1 MKFYISESG
10 IKRVTISSAVAS
22 GGNGGGGR
30 RLSHRTVLLAVLMLA
45 IILPF
50 LFVRI
55 AFVVL
60 ESSTVCS
67 SSLECMRWR
76 FFGEGDSFP
85 VSVLIQFT

>member
-1 MKFYISESG
+1 MKFYISASG
-10 IKRVTISSAVAS
+10 IKRVTISNAVAS

-60 ESSTVCS
+60 ESATVCS
-67 SSLECMRWR
+67 SSLGIFSFS
-76 FFGEGDSFP
+76 FFFSISLFVIFD
-85 VSVLIQFT
+85 